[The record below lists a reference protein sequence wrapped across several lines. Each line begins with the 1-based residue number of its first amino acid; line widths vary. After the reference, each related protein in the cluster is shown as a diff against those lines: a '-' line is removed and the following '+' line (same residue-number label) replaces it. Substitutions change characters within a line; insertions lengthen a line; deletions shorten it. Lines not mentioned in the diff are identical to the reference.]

1 MKGISYGTS
10 AALGAGFRRFIAA
23 RLRGHLLVAQALD
36 RPHGHEPQQGEHHE
50 CNGDRQ
56 GPGCPMQRR

>member
-10 AALGAGFRRFIAA
+10 AALGAGFRRFLAA
-23 RLRGHLLVAQALD
+23 RQRGHLLVAQALD
-36 RPHGHEPQQGEHHE
+36 RPHTQAPQQGEQQD

-56 GPGCPMQRR
+56 GPGCPLQRR